1 MSAYAQVDG
10 QPNTAAMLIAAVT
23 QQTHS
28 NFERRRLMPAVGA
41 YARPLALR
49 SRKAA
54 AAIHRVDF
62 RFRVLVVRVSRALL
76 AV

>member
-23 QQTHS
+23 RQTHS

-41 YARPLALR
+41 GLVSAGD
-49 SRKAA
+49 AA
-54 AAIHRVDF
+54 AFPAAA
-62 RFRVLVVRVSRALL
+62 SALTDRH
-76 AV
+76 